1 MKLEQTLQ
9 RSQKS
14 TGGIV
19 GDTRQICCAT
29 KWEMIY
35 HEVTVI
41 SVLFWD
47 DLHHELYELYG
58 AVFNEDVCKVKKY
71 SGALGNLSAVIRLVK
86 LHNFITFATV
96 FDAAEMRPLGFK
108 DTILAWYFEFR
119 TTVYTDGTE
128 RLSDKIKRANL
139 PDFGTQPG

>member
-41 SVLFWD
+41 SVLF
-47 DLHHELYELYG
+47 
-58 AVFNEDVCKVKKY
+58 
-71 SGALGNLSAVIRLVK
+71 
-86 LHNFITFATV
+86 
-96 FDAAEMRPLGFK
+96 
-108 DTILAWYFEFR
+108 
-119 TTVYTDGTE
+119 
-128 RLSDKIKRANL
+128 
-139 PDFGTQPG
+139 